1 MSQKSNLLYLD
12 AKPDNLK
19 QVKKYLD
26 GAGVNFKIKEIA
38 SLSQLRDELEN
49 NDINVLLLDKL
60 IDFDGQISQQRVP
73 PIIFISNDKDEN
85 EAIVSLEKGWIQD
98 YIVDTAS
105 GFMRLP
111 LIIRA
116 VFAREGQR
124 SSISEPD
131 LERLNIFLLWDFAWR
146 GHIWGYAD

>member
-73 PIIFISNDKDEN
+73 PIIFIVCK
-85 EAIVSLEKGWIQD
+85 
-98 YIVDTAS
+98 
-105 GFMRLP
+105 
-111 LIIRA
+111 
-116 VFAREGQR
+116 
-124 SSISEPD
+124 
-131 LERLNIFLLWDFAWR
+131 
-146 GHIWGYAD
+146 